1 MSKTEPEGGKRRE
14 KENGIGGERKIKK
27 GKKESEE
34 GRKNNKK
41 GVEGRKYD
49 SEKRRKLKK

>member
-41 GVEGRKYD
+41 GVEGRK
-49 SEKRRKLKK
+49 